1 MYSKLIVLNICL
13 LWTLISNAQNEAI
26 NIYEDF
32 QVTQLMDHRK
42 ALNFLEDRKIKAW
55 SVQVYISRDKYQ
67 ALQKVSEIKNRT
79 RNLDTV
85 VDWFYEAPYYRI
97 YAGAFYTKIEASK
110 ILHRLLFDFPESI
123 IFKNAQTKV
132 SDL

>member
-55 SVQVYISRDKYQ
+55 SIQVYISRDKYQ

-97 YAGAFYTKIEASK
+97 YAGAFYTKIEASAL
-110 ILHRLLFDFPESI
+110 LHRLLFDFPESI

>member
-97 YAGAFYTKIEASK
+97 YAGAFYTKIEASTL
-110 ILHRLLFDFPESI
+110 LHRLLFDFPESI